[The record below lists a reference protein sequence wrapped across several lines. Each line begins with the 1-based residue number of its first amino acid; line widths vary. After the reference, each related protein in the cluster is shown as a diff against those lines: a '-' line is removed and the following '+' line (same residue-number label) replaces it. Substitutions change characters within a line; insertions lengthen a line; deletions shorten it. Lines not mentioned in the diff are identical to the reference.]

1 MHNLSKETGTSFI
14 RSSLSICSLIDALVL
29 IITEDFI
36 KVNQFTYI
44 IKLAKSHRI
53 PIVLVDNVE
62 LENFPSFKSI
72 YSIQD
77 SEVQSIFSSC
87 VASYFASDND
97 PMNCWAEIYDSIDH
111 KAMEL
116 KRVKDT
122 FFIYKGAIGHHI
134 ALLSSLILNPSRDDI
149 SIPLTRQETR
159 SLLLNSIHY
168 YYIVTPESLTDND
181 CLKGKKVHN
190 SKF

>member
-1 MHNLSKETGTSFI
+1 MRTRTFSGI
-14 RSSLSICSLIDALVL
+14 V
-29 IITEDFI
+29 
-36 KVNQFTYI
+36 
-44 IKLAKSHRI
+44 KLAKKTRT

-62 LENFPSFKSI
+62 QADFPSFESI

-77 SEVQSIFSSC
+77 KEVQSIFSSC
-87 VASYFASDND
+87 VAPYFASDND
-97 PMNCWAEIYDSIDH
+97 PIKCWAEIYDSIDY

-149 SIPLTRQETR
+149 VIPLTRQETH

-168 YYIVTPESLTDND
+168 YYILTPESLTDND
-181 CLKGKKVHN
+181 CLKGKKKYIIQNFNFFPRIV
-190 SKF
+190 